1 MSTQPSNQNSVI
13 WLLLLLFIPAYDG
26 IERADVIE
34 LYIEDI
40 QTLLA
45 DFEGHGAFDP
55 RVRVPNE
62 NDISDSE
69 NDGPVFGDDGSSN
82 VKRENSRV
90 TNDESITNDANDEN
104 AAAIANNEFNLAR
117 SRCGL
122 NSLVA
127 DPELA
132 AVAIQHANYI
142 KYVFANA
149 TPTVFNPHYQM
160 DITDIASVTSR
171 NNPYFSGLDVKN
183 RMFNANYPN
192 LNYGITE
199 NIAQTRYYHSAGR
212 LISPTTATISMAKS
226 LLAAPYHLRSLTAPS
241 SQVVGTAMVGYK
253 PYDKEPRNNQGYV
266 LVSNAAATQAT
277 KNVTVSGVFTYPC
290 QGVTGTVTGLYNETP
305 DPVQHTG
312 RNLST
317 DPIGQPIYINA
328 PQARRIQI
336 TNINFYDIDHD
347 IKLPTQILNYQNDPY
362 KNTEYELPENEA
374 FILPITDQLNSC
386 NRLLK
391 KEKNC
396 GLHGNSEYRVSF
408 DIILD
413 NNRVQRQS
421 FSFMTGEVNE
431 S

>member
-1 MSTQPSNQNSVI
+1 MSNKPSSTNSVT
-13 WLLLLLFIPAYDG
+13 LLLLLSFLPAYDG
-26 IERADVIE
+26 VERSDLIE
-34 LYIEDI
+34 LYIKDI
-40 QTLLA
+40 QSLLA
-45 DFEGHGAFDP
+45 DFEGNGGFDP
-55 RVRVPNE
+55 RVRVPND
-62 NDISDSE
+62 NDISESE
-69 NDGPVFGDDGSSN
+69 GNEPVFEDVNSD
-82 VKRENSRV
+82 VKSENSRV
-90 TNDESITNDANDEN
+90 IDDESMASHANDEN
-104 AAAIANNEFNLAR
+104 AATIANNEFNLAR

-142 KYVFANA
+142 KYVFANS

-160 DITDIASVTSR
+160 DIVDIASVTSR

-183 RMFNANYPN
+183 RILNADYSN

-226 LLAAPYHLRSLTAPS
+226 LLAAPYHLRSLMVPS

-253 PYDKEPRNNQGYV
+253 PDGKEPRNNQGYV
-266 LVSNAAATQAT
+266 LVTNAAATKAT
-277 KNVTVSGVFTYPC
+277 KNATVSDVFTYPC

-328 PQARRIQI
+328 PKARRIQI
-336 TNINFYDIDHD
+336 TNINFYDVKRD
-347 IKLPTQILNYQNDPY
+347 IKLPTQVLNYQNDPY
-362 KNTEYELPENEA
+362 KDTEYALPANEA
-374 FILPITDQLNSC
+374 FILPITDQINSC

-396 GLHGNSEYRVSF
+396 GLYGNSEYQVSF
-408 DIILD
+408 DVVIN